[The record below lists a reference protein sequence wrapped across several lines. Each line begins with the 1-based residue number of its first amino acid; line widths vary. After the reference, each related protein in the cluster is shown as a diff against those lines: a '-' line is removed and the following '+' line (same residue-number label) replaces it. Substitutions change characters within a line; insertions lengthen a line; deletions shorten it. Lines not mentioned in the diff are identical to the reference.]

1 MEGCE
6 RANTLGNSGEHVV
19 AEVQTLDGSGYGIRR
34 HSSEL
39 VV

>member
-6 RANTLGNSGEHVV
+6 GANTLGNGAELVV
-19 AEVQTLDGSGYGIRR
+19 AEVQVANGSGYGIRR
-34 HSSEL
+34 HSGEL